1 MKQVAAVRAAVKDQ
15 EKHIIRDAQTD
26 GGPPRNRQVLNGTHQ
41 GDQCGD
47 GQHNPENPAD
57 QAELDFFMI
66 SLLPKNGQPTVLLF

>member
-26 GGPPRNRQVLNGTHQ
+26 GGPPRNRKVLNGTHQ

-47 GQHNPENPAD
+47 ASTIQKI
-57 QAELDFFMI
+57 QRTRRSLIFFMI
-66 SLLPKNGQPTVLLF
+66 SLLPKNGQPTVLPF